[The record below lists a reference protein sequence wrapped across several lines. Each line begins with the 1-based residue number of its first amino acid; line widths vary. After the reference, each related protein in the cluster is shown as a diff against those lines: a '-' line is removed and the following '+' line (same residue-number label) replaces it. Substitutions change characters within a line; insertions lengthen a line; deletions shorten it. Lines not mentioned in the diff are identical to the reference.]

1 MFCEQLEFQINFRC
15 VMFTAFKEPAFAGEI
30 MAVLS
35 NLQLELLRLYGNNVS
50 DETLHEVKSILAKYF
65 ADKATDAMD
74 KVWEEKNLTAQDMI
88 NWTNEHNRAENRP

>member
-1 MFCEQLEFQINFRC
+1 MTN
-15 VMFTAFKEPAFAGEI
+15 
-30 MAVLS
+30 LS

-50 DETLHEVKSILAKYF
+50 DETLSEVKSILAKYF

-74 KVWEEKNLTAQDMI
+74 KVWEENNLTEQDMI